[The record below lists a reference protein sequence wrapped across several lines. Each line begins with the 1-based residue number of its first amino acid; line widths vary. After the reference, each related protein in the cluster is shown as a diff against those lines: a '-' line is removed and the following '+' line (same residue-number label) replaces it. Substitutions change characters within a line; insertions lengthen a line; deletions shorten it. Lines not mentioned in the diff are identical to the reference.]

1 MVIPITDAFTLTCVY
16 ILTGLI
22 GLAVG
27 SFLNVVIYRLPLG
40 MSLASPPSHCTS
52 CNYTLKWY
60 DNIPVL
66 SYTFLKGKCRKC
78 GAHISFRYTAV
89 EITNTALWL
98 LCALLFAE
106 TSIVY
111 AVLAM
116 VVCSCCICIFYIDA
130 ETKIINDRFV
140 IAIAVCGVLAIFCRP
155 ALDWLSCVIGGV
167 AGFLLFYLIAV
178 IGTKVY
184 GREAMGGGDIKLAGA
199 AGLLLGWQKLI
210 LMLLLA
216 SVVASIVML
225 ITRRRDTYQNE
236 SDLRDTKDDLQ
247 VQNGKNSTADLREVA
262 FGPYL
267 AAAITVSLLF
277 GDLVL
282 NWYISLLM

>member
-1 MVIPITDAFTLTCVY
+1 MVIPITDPFTLTCVY

-27 SFLNVVIYRLPLG
+27 SFLNVVIYRLPIG

-60 DNIPVL
+60 DNIPIL
-66 SYTFLKGKCRKC
+66 SYVFLRGKCRKC
-78 GAHISFRYTAV
+78 GSHISFRYTAV
-89 EITNTALWL
+89 EIANTVLWL
-98 LCALLFAE
+98 LCAYMFAE

-116 VVCSCCICIFYIDA
+116 IVCSCCICVFYIDA
-130 ETKIINDRFV
+130 ETKIINNRFV
-140 IAIAVCGVLAIFCRP
+140 ITVAVCGVLAIFCLP
-155 ALDWLSCVIGGV
+155 ELDWPRHVIGGL
-167 AGFLLFYLIAV
+167 AGFMLFYLIAV

-210 LMLLLA
+210 MMLLLA
-216 SVVASIVML
+216 SVVGSIVML
-225 ITRRRDTYQNE
+225 ITRRRDLDAAE
-236 SDLRDTKDDLQ
+236 SDNG
-247 VQNGKNSTADLREVA
+247 QNRTNSGADMREVA

-267 AAAITVSLLF
+267 AAALAVSLLF
-277 GDLVL
+277 GDTVL
-282 NWYISLLM
+282 DWYISLLL